1 MPNKTLEKTLAACRE
16 GLTLEM
22 WDPPGAPAPS
32 RRRRAG
38 GRSTRPALGSS
49 SRCRRFWALR
59 TVVGQF
65 RRFDGSYGLD
75 AENVRAIDLTIDAG
89 SLDTG
94 NGSRDRH
101 PRSVRF
107 FDVAAL
113 QAATTVDQRELELT
127 FSPASRGRIRACG
140 MRLTTTKDLFSVLT
154 GGAGNADH
162 CARL

>member
-1 MPNKTLEKTLAACRE
+1 LGAQDRRQAV
-16 GLTLEM
+16 
-22 WDPPGAPAPS
+22 PP
-32 RRRRAG
+32 
-38 GRSTRPALGSS
+38 L
-49 SRCRRFWALR
+49 RRFIR
-59 TVVGQF
+59 P
-65 RRFDGSYGLD
+65 D
-75 AENVRAIDLTIDAG
+75 AENVPALDLTIDAG

-94 NGSRDRH
+94 NGTRDRH
-101 PRSVRF
+101 PRSERF

-113 QAATTVDQRELELT
+113 QAATTVDQRELELI